1 MDLLDLF
8 SSMLDQ
14 AALNSP
20 VEVRAGNDIDKVL
33 LALEKQVKFG
43 GRNDEPKDLQ
53 IEAVRRFWKTGQ
65 VDTLRE
71 ARLVAFG
78 LAVTPWDDRRSL
90 MEDKR
95 LFGSAL
101 DAVDAWQGAPRQY
114 RKCYQGLV
122 RSYFDYDGMGRSTPD
137 VGKVNWHQLRDYL
150 NSNAASIR
158 DASLN
163 PDWVSCTLSNTGL
176 FTEAPCAAYGQD
188 LLAGNSDLVGE
199 IRKLL
204 GISDGSWF
212 TRELI
217 MAQIRQATQL
227 GDQAFHAAVSG
238 LLRLLGGNEV
248 LRDRGLQM
256 LLDRYALIPQAPHHP
271 SLRDYA
277 VACWGNPWLPSN
289 QDRWGGV
296 QTAARQMVS
305 NWLKLE
311 FIELFFTKL
320 AQDGLSDTRRVKF
333 WAKYV
338 PAIEEIHFALGPHA
352 MHSRERDFV
361 ELRDKLKGLIVPLQ
375 DNIAANN
382 AFIMTMGDLV
392 AVEFSGASNAFYG
405 YSVKNR
411 LPFDL
416 TKPVRTPVDGQNS
429 LKNSSKAL
437 YLRHQDNVLGFNDWE
452 DRFQVELRT
461 KFNIRPGVTSPRRVV
476 VESQWNDA
484 PAPPTTK
491 LLQALLIAVRT
502 LAPAASA
509 MPMPRN
515 FTSPAPAPAPALVPK
530 STAQAFTTH
539 QSAPFAPDLPFTM
552 DNLREV
558 SKQIGALVQDRS
570 EKGGALW
577 VTAPTYALHIRVLLT
592 KWGFKFTFGKGWWKK
607 IE

>member
-1 MDLLDLF
+1 MDMLNLF
-8 SSMLDQ
+8 SSMLNQ
-14 AALNSP
+14 SALNSP
-20 VEVRAGNDIDKVL
+20 VEVRASDDIDKVL
-33 LALEKQVKFG
+33 LALEKQVKSG

-53 IEAVRRFWKTGQ
+53 IEAVRRFWKTGH
-65 VDTLRE
+65 VETLRE
-71 ARLVAFG
+71 VRLVAFG

-90 MEDKR
+90 MEDKS
-95 LFGSAL
+95 LFGLAL

-122 RSYFDYDGMGRSTPD
+122 RSYFDYDGMGRNTPD
-137 VGKVNWHQLRDYL
+137 VGKGNWRQLRDYL
-150 NSNAASIR
+150 NSNAASIG

-176 FTEAPCAAYGQD
+176 FTEAPCAAYGPD
-188 LLAGNSDLVGE
+188 LLAGNSDLVDE
-199 IRKLL
+199 IRRLL

-212 TRELI
+212 TRELVI
-217 MAQIRQATQL
+217 AQIRQATQL

-238 LLRLLGGNEV
+238 LLRLLGGKEV
-248 LRDRGLQM
+248 LRDRGLRIM
-256 LLDRYALIPQAPHHP
+256 LDRYVLIPQQPQHP

-296 QTAARQMVS
+296 QVAARQMVS

-338 PAIEEIHFALGPHA
+338 PAIEEIHFALGSHA
-352 MHSRERDFV
+352 MYSRERDFV
-361 ELRDKLKGLIVPLQ
+361 ELRDKLQGLIVPLQ

-382 AFIMTMGDLV
+382 AFIMKMGDLV

-411 LPFDL
+411 LRFDL
-416 TKPVRTPVDGQNS
+416 TQPVRTPVDGQNS
-429 LKNSSKAL
+429 LKNSSKVL
-437 YLRHQDNVLGFNDWE
+437 YLRHKDNALTNWE
-452 DRFQVELRT
+452 GRFQDELRS

-476 VESQWNDA
+476 VERQWNDA
-484 PAPPTTK
+484 PAPPPS
-491 LLQALLIAVRT
+491 LPLQSPLFSERQLV
-502 LAPAASA
+502 PAGSA
-509 MPMPRN
+509 RPMPRT
-515 FTSPAPAPAPALVPK
+515 FTAPASKSTAPAL
-530 STAQAFTTH
+530 AID
-539 QSAPFAPDLPFTM
+539 QSALWDPDLPFTM
-552 DNLREV
+552 GNLHEV
-558 SKQIGALVQDRS
+558 SMRIGASVQNRS
-570 EKGGALW
+570 DKGGALW
-577 VTAPTYALHIRVLLT
+577 VLAPTHLPHIHELLT
-592 KWGFKFTFGKGWWKK
+592 NWGFKFTPGKGWWKK

>member
-1 MDLLDLF
+1 MDLLNLF
-8 SSMLDQ
+8 SSMLNQ

-20 VEVRAGNDIDKVL
+20 VEVRASDDIDKVL
-33 LALEKQVKFG
+33 LALEKQVKSG

-53 IEAVRRFWKTGQ
+53 IEAVRRFWKIGH

-78 LAVTPWDDRRSL
+78 LAVTPWEDRRSL

-176 FTEAPCAAYGQD
+176 FTETPCAAYGPD

-217 MAQIRQATQL
+217 IAQIRQATQL

-238 LLRLLGGNEV
+238 LLRLLDGNEV
-248 LRDRGLQM
+248 LRDRGLQI
-256 LLDRYALIPQAPHHP
+256 LLDRYALIPHTPHHP

-352 MHSRERDFV
+352 MYSRERDFV

-416 TKPVRTPVDGQNS
+416 TQPVRTPVDGQNS

-437 YLRHQDNVLGFNDWE
+437 YLRHQDNVLGFNGWE
-452 DRFQVELRT
+452 GRFQDELRT

-476 VESQWNDA
+476 VERRWNDA
-484 PAPPTTK
+484 PEPPPPQSPQAPLT
-491 LLQALLIAVRT
+491 AVRP

-509 MPMPRN
+509 MPTPRT
-515 FTSPAPAPAPALVPK
+515 FTAPAPTPTPTPVPK
-530 STAQAFTTH
+530 STAPALAAQ
-539 QSAPFAPDLPFTM
+539 QSALFDPDLPFTM
-552 DNLREV
+552 ANLHEACMR
-558 SKQIGALVQDRS
+558 IGASVQDRS
-570 EKGGALW
+570 DKGGALW
-577 VTAPTYALHIRVLLT
+577 VLAPAHLPHIRELLT
-592 KWGFKFTFGKGWWKK
+592 KWGFQFTLGKGWWKK
-607 IE
+607 FE